1 MTNHPSSRD
10 NGKKPEKPTTP
21 DFSKFNVQDSFSV
34 PTTDTHMTGG
44 DTTEKRRISKQQ
56 LEELDLALSDR
67 DRQVLLSIQKY
78 RYLLTGQVQ
87 RLHFLEATTQTA
99 ALRAASR
106 NLKKLKELGLLDSL
120 SRRIGGV
127 RAGSSGLVW
136 YLTHAGERLL
146 RLRDHKPY
154 PSKRFFEPSPHF
166 LAHGLAVAE
175 ISIRLTEICR
185 EHASS
190 LSVLEL
196 EPDCWRTYSDY
207 GAMVSLK
214 PDLFAVTVSDDYE
227 DRWFFEID
235 LATESPAKVIEK
247 CDRYHKYYR
256 TGLEQEE
263 SEVFPLTV
271 WLVPDNT
278 RKERLITH
286 IREAFEK
293 QPKLFAVITTDELE
307 HLIRYGGTK
316 EILC

>member
-1 MTNHPSSRD
+1 MTNRLSPQD
-10 NGKKPEKPTTP
+10 GEQKPEKPTAP
-21 DFSKFNVQDSFSV
+21 DFSKFNVNDSFSI
-34 PTTDTHMTGG
+34 PAKSSPDTGEDAM
-44 DTTEKRRISKQQ
+44 EQRRISRHQ

-67 DRQVLLSIQKY
+67 DRQVLLSVQKY

-87 RLHFLEATTQTA
+87 RLHFLEATTPTA
-99 ALRAASR
+99 ALRATNR
-106 NLKKLKELGLLDSL
+106 NLKKLKELGLVDSL

-175 ISIRLTEICR
+175 ISIQLTEICR
-185 EHASS
+185 EHVSG

-196 EPDCWRTYSDY
+196 EPECWRTYSDY
-207 GAMVSLK
+207 GAMLSLK
-214 PDLFAVTVSDDYE
+214 PDLFAVTVSDAYE

-256 TGLEQEE
+256 TGLEQKK

-271 WLVPDNT
+271 WIVPDNT
-278 RKERLITH
+278 RKERLIAH
-286 IREAFEK
+286 IREAFDK
-293 QPKLFAVITTDELE
+293 QPKLFAVITTEELE
-307 HLIRYGGTK
+307 GLIRYGGTK
-316 EILC
+316 EVLC